1 MMSIVKAGL
10 MEPSNC
16 IKKSSICIPQNYSK
30 YDLPSKDITKVSLG
44 LDIRDISK
52 IDYKDF
58 SITIVGYLS
67 VQWMDPRLI
76 INNGTFRDILD
87 AHSWITLGEESFTDS
102 LWRPDLGMTS
112 YFAISTHLLGQC
124 MKIITYPAL
133 KQCSFSIA
141 VDVEVLAF
149 RNTEPERPS
158 SPRCFVQT

>member
-1 MMSIVKAGL
+1 MSIVKAEL

-30 YDLPSKDITKVSLG
+30 YDLPSKDRTKVSLG

-52 IDYKDF
+52 IDHKDF

-76 INNGTFRDILD
+76 INNGTFRDILG
-87 AHSWITLGEESFTDS
+87 AQSWITLGEESFTES

-112 YFAISTHLLGQC
+112 
-124 MKIITYPAL
+124 
-133 KQCSFSIA
+133 
-141 VDVEVLAF
+141 
-149 RNTEPERPS
+149 S
-158 SPRCFVQT
+158 S